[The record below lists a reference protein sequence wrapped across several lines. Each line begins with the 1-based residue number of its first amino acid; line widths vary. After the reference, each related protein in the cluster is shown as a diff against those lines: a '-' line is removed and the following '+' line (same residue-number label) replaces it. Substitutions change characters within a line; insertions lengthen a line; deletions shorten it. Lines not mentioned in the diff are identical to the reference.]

1 MINTYTYRL
10 LLQTNEST
18 EWLEKK
24 ADQVCLFDNDIGI
37 RTVELTFNTFAL
49 EGEAFE
55 NLLSTIHDTFNV
67 YTMLIIGEHVGHLE
81 VQKKGMPATL
91 EVAVNL
97 NGQEYR
103 NIWSEEID

>member
-1 MINTYTYRL
+1 MINTYMYKL

-24 ADQVCLFDNDIGI
+24 AAAVCEFDNDIGI
-37 RTVELTFNTFAL
+37 RTVELTFDTFAL
-49 EGEAFE
+49 EGEEFE
-55 NLLSTIHDTFNV
+55 NLLSTIHEAFNV
-67 YTMLIIGEHVGHLE
+67 YTMLVIGEHVGHIE
-81 VQKKGMPATL
+81 VLKKGMPVAL

-103 NIWSEEID
+103 NIWEANVD

>member
-1 MINTYTYRL
+1 MINTYTYKL

-24 ADQVCLFDNDIGI
+24 AAVVSLFDDDIGL

-49 EGEAFE
+49 EGEDF
-55 NLLSTIHDTFNV
+55 NNMLQLIHDTFSV
-67 YTMLIIGEHVGHLE
+67 YSMLIIGEHVGHIE
-81 VQKKGMPATL
+81 AQKKGMPVAL

>member
-1 MINTYTYRL
+1 MYKL
-10 LLQTNEST
+10 LLQTNEPT

-24 ADQVCLFDNDIGI
+24 AAAVCYFDKDIDF

-49 EGEAFE
+49 GGEDFE
-55 NLLSTIHDTFNV
+55 NMLQLIHDTFNV
-67 YTMLIIGEHVGHLE
+67 YTMLVIGEHVGHME
-81 VQKKGMPATL
+81 VLKKGMPVAL

-103 NIWSEEID
+103 NIWEANVE